1 MPAFVKQLREEI
13 TRIVN
18 RRLRES
24 TLQIKKTMAQQRL
37 ENVTL
42 KNRLKA
48 IEQELKAAG
57 KNKASAQSVDKG
69 EPMRQVRFSA
79 TGFASW
85 RKKFSL
91 NAAQAAA
98 LLGVSDQSV
107 YKWEQG
113 KARPRSAQ
121 LHVLAEVRKMGK
133 RELGRRLA
141 PFEELKP

>member
-1 MPAFVKQLREEI
+1 MSVFVKQLREEI

-18 RRLRES
+18 RHLRES
-24 TLQIKKTMAQQRL
+24 VIQIKKTMAQQRL

-57 KNKASAQSVDKG
+57 KNKASAEPVGRG
-69 EPMRQVRFSA
+69 EPRRQVRFSA
-79 TGFASW
+79 SGFARW
-85 RKKFSL
+85 RKKVNL

-113 KARPRSAQ
+113 KTRPRPAQ
-121 LHVLAEVRKMGK
+121 LQVLAQVRKMGK
-133 RELGRRLA
+133 REVGKRLA
-141 PFEELKP
+141 PFEESKP

>member
-1 MPAFVKQLREEI
+1 MSALAKQLRDEI
-13 TRIVN
+13 TRVVN

-24 TLQIKKTMAQQRL
+24 ELQIKNTLAQQKL

-48 IEQELKAAG
+48 IEQELKAAR
-57 KNKASAQSVDKG
+57 KNNASADSVDRG
-69 EPMRQVRFSA
+69 EPTPKVRFSA

-85 RKKFSL
+85 RKKLNL

-121 LHVLAEVRKMGK
+121 LLAIVQMRKMGK
-133 RELGRRLA
+133 RELGKRLA
-141 PFEELKP
+141 QLDESKA

>member
-48 IEQELKAAG
+48 IEQELKGAG

-69 EPMRQVRFSA
+69 EPRRQVRFSA

-85 RKKFSL
+85 RKKLSL

-113 KARPRSAQ
+113 KTRPRSAQ

-133 RELGRRLA
+133 RELGKRLA
-141 PFEELKP
+141 PFEEPKP

>member
-1 MPAFVKQLREEI
+1 MSVFVKQLREEI
-13 TRIVN
+13 SRIVN

-24 TLQIKKTMAQQRL
+24 VLQIKKTMAQQRL
-37 ENVTL
+37 ENIAL

-57 KNKASAQSVDKG
+57 KIQVRAESVDRG
-69 EPMRQVRFSA
+69 EPRRQIRFSA
-79 TGFASW
+79 VGFASW

-98 LLGVSDQSV
+98 LFGVSDQSV

-113 KARPRSAQ
+113 KTRPRHAQ
-121 LHVLAEVRKMGK
+121 LQVLAHVRKMGK
-133 RELGRRLA
+133 RELWKRLA
-141 PFEELKP
+141 QFEEPKP